1 MSEGLSL
8 GYLDCSTGVSG
19 DKFLGALLDAG
30 AVDALFT
37 PSHLESLLG
46 ELAPEARIRVERVSS
61 HGISALSVSVEAV
74 AEQPSHR
81 SWADIRALL
90 SNGTMPEPVRLSSLR
105 AFELLAHA
113 EARVHGKPVD
123 TIHFHEVGALDS
135 ILDVVGVCAGVHA
148 LGIDRLIASSVATGW
163 GTVETSHGVLPVP
176 APATAALLL
185 DVPVNPGPSRPDG
198 GHPGELTTP
207 TGAALLAALVGGWG
221 PCPSLTPRR
230 IGYGAGTRDIGNP
243 NVCRLVVGDP
253 AKAVQPLDRRT
264 VCVLETNID
273 HLSPEAV
280 AAAAEQLLAEGAL
293 DVWTTPIMMKKG
305 RSAVMLCALVGAD
318 TGNDEVAEG
327 FSARIVAL
335 TGSLG
340 VRVTEVD
347 RLEAGRENITVDT
360 PYGAVRV
367 KIGPEG
373 AASRVRPEADDVAR
387 IARETQRSF
396 LATQEELIAL
406 AISKLDK
413 YPGTYE
419 NRSAR

>member
-1 MSEGLSL
+1 MSASLSL
-8 GYLDCSTGVSG
+8 GYIDCSTGVSG

-30 AVDALFT
+30 AHNAVFT
-37 PSHLESLLG
+37 PSDLEVLLA
-46 ELAPEARIRVERVSS
+46 ELAPEGRVRVERVSS
-61 HGISALSVSVEAV
+61 HGISALSVSVET

-90 SNGTMPEPVRLSSLR
+90 TDAKLPEPVRVSSLR
-105 AFELLAHA
+105 TFELLAQA
-113 EARVHGKPVD
+113 EASAHGKPAD
-123 TIHFHEVGALDS
+123 EIHFHEVGALDS

-148 LGIDRLIASSVATGW
+148 LGIERLIASPVATGW
-163 GTVETSHGVLPVP
+163 GTVDTSHGVLPVP

-185 DVPVNPGPSRPDG
+185 DVPVNPGPSRPEG
-198 GHPGELTTP
+198 GPPGELTTP
-207 TGAALLAALVGGWG
+207 TGAALLAALVSGYG
-221 PCPSLTPRR
+221 PCPPLTPRL

-243 NVCRLVVGDP
+243 NVCRVIVGEP
-253 AKAVQPLDRRT
+253 AQVEPPLHRRA
-264 VCVLETNID
+264 VCVLESNVD

-280 AAAAEQLLAEGAL
+280 ASAAEQLMAEGAL

-305 RSAVMLCALVGAD
+305 RSAVMLCVLAGAG
-318 TGNDEVAEG
+318 TEADEVAQR

-340 VRVTEVD
+340 VRVTKVD
-347 RLEAGRENITVDT
+347 RLEAGRESITLDT

-396 LATQEELIAL
+396 VVTQQELIAL
-406 AISKLDK
+406 AMSKLDK
-413 YPGTYE
+413 YP
-419 NRSAR
+419 